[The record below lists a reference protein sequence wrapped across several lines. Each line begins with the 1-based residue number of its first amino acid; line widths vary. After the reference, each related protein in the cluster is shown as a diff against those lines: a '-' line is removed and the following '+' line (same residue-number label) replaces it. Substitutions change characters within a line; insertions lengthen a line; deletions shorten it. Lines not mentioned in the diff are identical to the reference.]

1 MTATCLVHTVEVPT
15 VIRTPGS
22 VSVNMASEE
31 GNVTSVLLVI
41 ITFLTAN
48 GVDVIR

>member
-1 MTATCLVHTVEVPT
+1 M
-15 VIRTPGS
+15 IRTPGS
-22 VSVNMASEE
+22 VPVDMASEE

-48 GVDVIR
+48 VS

>member
-1 MTATCLVHTVEVPT
+1 MTATCLVHTVEVP

-22 VSVNMASEE
+22 VPVDMASEE